1 MDNFDDRIAGQEDET
16 GQETQNIQPMEK
28 DNIPQNIKFTAEAPN
43 NNRYLKRPSG
53 LSYLAT
59 ALVGAVIGGLIV
71 AAVVPAY
78 LYDKLVP
85 MQQNS
90 NIQQGQQL
98 IINPSGEINVAA
110 AVAQKL
116 TPTVV
121 RISTVTVERDLF
133 FGKRSYEGVGSGV
146 IIDSNGYILTNAHV
160 VGENPRQLTV
170 FLKDGRELQGKVMWR
185 DSLLDL
191 AVVKVEAA
199 GLPSA
204 ELGDSDSLVVGEVS
218 IAIGNPLGTRFER
231 SVTQGI
237 ISGLNRSIIV
247 SEGSVM
253 EDLIQTDAAIN
264 PGNSGGPLINGS
276 GQVIGINTIKAASGN
291 SGSAEGLG
299 FAIPINITKPI
310 TRKLIATGKF
320 IPTYIG
326 ITPMDSEMLGYYAT
340 GIKIQ
345 KGIYVYNVNNGT
357 PAAKAG
363 LKAGDVI
370 THINDIEVNTLVK
383 FKGLLYSLSPGD
395 AISVKYIRNRN
406 EHSADITLAEMLM
419 CRKETQKNLIDS
431 PTISVK
437 KCLQMERTE
446 LYLSS

>member
-1 MDNFDDRIAGQEDET
+1 MDNFDDRI
-16 GQETQNIQPMEK
+16 K
-28 DNIPQNIKFTAEAPN
+28 
-43 NNRYLKRPSG
+43 KRSPG
-53 LSYLAT
+53 LTYLAV
-59 ALVGAVIGGLIV
+59 ALIGAVIGGSIV
-71 AAVVPAY
+71 AAVVPPY
-78 LYDKLVP
+78 LYNKLAP
-85 MQQNS
+85 LEQKE
-90 NIQQGQQL
+90 NIPQGQQTV
-98 IINPSGEINVAA
+98 INTSNEINIAA
-110 AVAQKL
+110 AVAQKM
-116 TPTVV
+116 TPAVV
-121 RISTVTVERDLF
+121 RISTVTVERDIV

-146 IIDSNGYILTNAHV
+146 IIDPEGYILTNAHV
-160 VGENPRQLTV
+160 TGENPRQLTV
-170 FLKDGRELQGKVMWR
+170 FFKDGSELPGEIMWK

-191 AVVKVEAA
+191 AVVKVEAS
-199 GLPSA
+199 GLPAA

-276 GQVIGINTIKAASGN
+276 GQVIGINTIKAASGD

-310 TRKLIATGKF
+310 TQKLIMTGEF

-326 ITPMDSEMLGYYAT
+326 IIPMDSEILDYYAT

-345 KGIYVYNVNNGT
+345 GGIYAYNVSSGA
-357 PAAKAG
+357 PASKAG
-363 LKAGDVI
+363 LHAGDVI
-370 THINDIEVNTLVK
+370 THINDIEVNTVVK

-395 AISVKYIRNRN
+395 VISVKYIRGGNGY
-406 EHSADITLAEMLM
+406 SADITLAEMP
-419 CRKETQKNLIDS
+419 KEY
-431 PTISVK
+431 
-437 KCLQMERTE
+437 R
-446 LYLSS
+446 